1 MDPLWQG
8 TYFFTSYSHPP
19 VNLDSATVL
28 ASAGVILK
36 KTDQK
41 SLLIGIPQLTV
52 PYYTTGASITAI
64 PEGLPADV
72 ELAIDA
78 AHKAFNTTWG
88 TNCPGFERGKYLIK
102 IAELMERDLDI
113 LASIEALD
121 NGKTFNV
128 AKTFDV
134 GDACMTVRPDALL
147 TPPR

>member
-1 MDPLWQG
+1 MVIAPL
-8 TYFFTSYSHPP
+8 YSIRSIRSPSPHSPSPP
-19 VNLDSATVL
+19 RLTAPLRSLRSL
-28 ASAGVILK
+28 ASRCSVVNP
-36 KTDQK
+36 
-41 SLLIGIPQLTV
+41 S
-52 PYYTTGASITAI
+52 TGDTITAI

-121 NGKTFNV
+121 NGKTFGV
-128 AKTFDV
+128 AKAFDV
-134 GDACMTVRPDALL
+134 GLGYTANSDTTL
-147 TPPR
+147 TPSR

>member
-1 MDPLWQG
+1 MIAPTRSLRLTCSTRPAPL
-8 TYFFTSYSHPP
+8 HPLP
-19 VNLDSATVL
+19 RCARLLARRSVVNPS
-28 ASAGVILK
+28 
-36 KTDQK
+36 
-41 SLLIGIPQLTV
+41 
-52 PYYTTGASITAI
+52 TGESITAI

-72 ELAIDA
+72 EVAIDA

-121 NGKTFNV
+121 NGKTYAV
-128 AKTFDV
+128 AKAFDV
-134 GDACMTVRPDALL
+134 GLRRVLGRNSTL